1 MRQHRILKKTWQKLR
16 RKKKINNHGED
27 KSKKKSYLTFMY
39 YSILYL
45 FTKHLLSTLYVPGA
59 GDARVNG
66 EWYSCFRDTDVSQQF
81 GFILQRFMDLSSAL
95 VPRDPNSSSLPYSF
109 PRKTKSR
116 RKMLSHDSES
126 NPKYPRVSNTDLP
139 PASSYS
145 SPQQFSL

>member
-1 MRQHRILKKTWQKLR
+1 M
-16 RKKKINNHGED
+16 
-27 KSKKKSYLTFMY
+27 
-39 YSILYL
+39 
-45 FTKHLLSTLYVPGA
+45 PGA

-66 EWYSCFRDTDVSQQF
+66 EWYSCIRDTDVPQQF

-145 SPQQFSL
+145 VLTSFHCDLPSCQMLELYTWQGVEG